1 MQARRKLPYVAI
13 LFVLLSARLFAADP
27 GLATLEP
34 RLTQIVRAARGQVGV
49 SLFHVESGAKLFSF
63 NGHQPFAMASVY
75 KLPIAFELL
84 TQVAE
89 HRLTLDQAVAVG
101 ASDIRACCTL
111 SRRHPKGG
119 ITITVRDLLELM
131 ITESDNTAGDALLKV
146 VGGPLAVDRHLSALG
161 FTGIHVNRSEGAIAF
176 EMMGVAEPP
185 PESTWTLDV
194 QRELID
200 KVPLQ
205 DLLAARARYTTDVR
219 DTATPDDMAA
229 FLLKLQ
235 RGELLPPPYTAL
247 LLDLLARVKTG
258 PHRLKGRLPPDTVVA
273 HKTGSTAVVINDVG
287 IITLPGND
295 VDTVDTVDNVDNVDI
310 VDIVDIVNRGNNLS
324 TPGHLALAVFVMNGG
339 RAAAMEKVIS
349 DVGAAVYESFTGKT
363 LPPPAKPSRRA
374 APNMRKRP

>member
-1 MQARRKLPYVAI
+1 MQAHRKLPFVAI
-13 LFVLLSARLFAADP
+13 ISVLLSARLLAADP
-27 GLATLEP
+27 DLSTLAP
-34 RLTQIVRAARGQVGV
+34 RLAQIVSAARGQVGV

-63 NGHQPFAMASVY
+63 NGQQPFAMASVY

-89 HRLTLDQAVAVG
+89 HRLTLDLAVAVG
-101 ASDIRACCTL
+101 PSDIRACCTL
-111 SRRHPKGG
+111 SRRHPNGG

-185 PESTWTLDV
+185 PESAWTLGV

-200 KVPLQ
+200 KVPLH

-287 IITLPGND
+287 LITLPGNN
-295 VDTVDTVDNVDNVDI
+295 VDTVDTVDNID
-310 VDIVDIVNRGNNLS
+310 RGNNIS
-324 TPGHLALAVFVMNGG
+324 TAGHLALAVFVMNGG
-339 RAAAMEKVIS
+339 RAGAMEKVIS

-363 LPPPAKPSRRA
+363 LPPPAKPPRRA
-374 APNMRKRP
+374 ARNIRKRP